1 MPKIALVAP
10 IPAIRAGLHSLLG
23 LAEYPGEAENRL
35 EITYE
40 AGSLLDFLEDNPP
53 VDLLIVVEEALANPE
68 LREIASAYEGR
79 LAVLFLGEDPGA
91 APRLSRLPLR
101 AWGVLPLDASGDEL
115 FAAALAL
122 QEGLLVGAPALLRA
136 HIARPLVSADLERD
150 DPIEALTER
159 EAEVLQQ
166 LARGLA
172 NKQIA
177 LGLGISEH
185 TVKFHLS
192 SIYAKLGVANR
203 AEAVRAGIQRGLVSL

>member
-23 LAEYPGEAENRL
+23 PAELPGQAENRL

-40 AGSLLDFLEDNPP
+40 AGSLLDFLEDSPP
-53 VDLLIVVEEALANPE
+53 VDLLILVEEALANPE
-68 LREIASAYEGR
+68 LYEIASAYDGR
-79 LAVLFLGEDPGA
+79 LAVLFLGEAPGA
-91 APRLSRLPLR
+91 APRLLRLPLR
-101 AWGVLPLDASGDEL
+101 AWGLLPLDASGEEL
-115 FAAALAL
+115 IAAALAL
-122 QEGLLVGAPALLRA
+122 HEGLLVGTPALLGA
-136 HIARPLVSADLERD
+136 HITQPLIGDLERE
-150 DPIEALTER
+150 DPIEALSER
-159 EAEVLQQ
+159 EVEVLGH

-203 AEAVRAGIQRGLVSL
+203 AEAVRAGIQRGLISL